1 VILLALDTCDS
12 RGSLAVLRDDE
23 VLKSIAHEGSSDY
36 SSWVL
41 PTADEALRAAG
52 LGIRDVE
59 VFAAATGPGSFT
71 GVRIGLAT
79 VKAWSEAYGRGIAGV
94 SRLKA
99 MARQASGAGA
109 YVAAF
114 ADAHRD
120 QVFGAL
126 FRREGAALTPVESE
140 MLAAPAEFLDWV
152 KQRSANGQVSWISM
166 DPEKVTTED
175 SWGSR
180 AEAGESVE
188 MSTNVLAPAI
198 GRIGRMRALEGR
210 LTDALGLDAEYLR
223 RPDAEVFW
231 KGGRAVAME
240 IGKTHAVKSVRRFR
254 PEDVDAVAAIG
265 KDAPEAATWSR
276 ESYSKFAVEN
286 GSLALVLETN
296 GRISGFLLGRRVGDQ
311 AEVLNLAVGSSDRRK
326 GEGTALL
333 VAAFVEFALRSVGS
347 VYLEVRESNTGAIAF
362 YEKHGFAKTG
372 LRRGYY
378 REPDEGAVTMGKKL
392 TG

>member
-23 VLKSIAHEGSSDY
+23 VLTAIAHEGTSDY

-41 PTADEALRAAG
+41 PTAAQALRVTG
-52 LGIRDVE
+52 MGIRDVE

-71 GVRIGLAT
+71 GVRIALTT

-109 YVAAF
+109 FVAAF

-152 KQRSANGQVSWISM
+152 KQRSASEPVSWISM
-166 DPEKVTTED
+166 DPEKVTTQD
-175 SWGSR
+175 AWRSR

-198 GRIGRMRALEGR
+198 GRIGRMCARQGR
-210 LTDALGLDAEYLR
+210 LTDALALDAEYVR

-231 KGGRAVAME
+231 KGG
-240 IGKTHAVKSVRRFR
+240 
-254 PEDVDAVAAIG
+254 P
-265 KDAPEAATWSR
+265 
-276 ESYSKFAVEN
+276 
-286 GSLALVLETN
+286 
-296 GRISGFLLGRRVGDQ
+296 GRG
-311 AEVLNLAVGSSDRRK
+311 N
-326 GEGTALL
+326 
-333 VAAFVEFALRSVGS
+333 
-347 VYLEVRESNTGAIAF
+347 
-362 YEKHGFAKTG
+362 
-372 LRRGYY
+372 
-378 REPDEGAVTMGKKL
+378 
-392 TG
+392 